1 MASVSASDV
10 KQIVVACEAGM
21 GSSVMVA
28 RQLAKQLK
36 SQEITVVHSP
46 VNQLAETP
54 HQIVLV
60 HRGLSARAKQ
70 AVPDSVVIIFDM
82 FLGDLNIAK
91 LVGALQ
97 NGDTISDGCFPLTG
111 RYHPRCDGLPARGV
125 RRHLWLTPGGPG
137 SSVPGIR
144 RRDVGA
150 RTSIPL

>member
-36 SQEITVVHSP
+36 SQGITVVHSP

-54 HQIVLV
+54 HEIVLV

-70 AVPDSVVIIFDM
+70 AVPQSVVIIFDM

-97 NGDTISDGCFPLTG
+97 NGDTISDGCFTPTG
-111 RYHPRCDGLPARGV
+111 RYHARCDGLLARGG
-125 RRHLWLTPGGPG
+125 RQHLRLAPG
-137 SSVPGIR
+137 
-144 RRDVGA
+144 
-150 RTSIPL
+150 